1 MVKGL
6 MGQFLKGRGPIR
18 ERREGEGAKG
28 VAGALVGQP
37 PVRGPWGWLAVPPLP
52 LLSFSPTLRL

>member
-6 MGQFLKGRGPIR
+6 MGQFPEGRGPIR

-28 VAGALVGQP
+28 VAGALVGHQIGRAH
-37 PVRGPWGWLAVPPLP
+37 V
-52 LLSFSPTLRL
+52 